1 MTQTAFT
8 ICAIATVR
16 TLLSQ
21 QEAEKLV
28 CAFVSSRLDY
38 CNALYTGLP
47 KATVEKQQTIQN
59 AAVRVLIKTKMRD
72 HVTPVLC
79 IGTGSLCLLQL
90 IFKVELLVLNAL
102 NGLLSFYNPPP
113 TQRSS
118 TAALLAIPKVTT
130 KTCGDV
136 AFSHFAPE
144 ELWNVCL

>member
-1 MTQTAFT
+1 M
-8 ICAIATVR
+8 R

-47 KATVEKQQTIQN
+47 KATVEKQQQTIQN

-72 HVTPVLC
+72 HVTPILC
-79 IGTGSLCLLQL
+79 IATGSLYLLQL

-130 KTCGDV
+130 ITCGDV
-136 AFSHFAPE
+136 AFSHFAPK
-144 ELWNVCL
+144 ELWNIFL